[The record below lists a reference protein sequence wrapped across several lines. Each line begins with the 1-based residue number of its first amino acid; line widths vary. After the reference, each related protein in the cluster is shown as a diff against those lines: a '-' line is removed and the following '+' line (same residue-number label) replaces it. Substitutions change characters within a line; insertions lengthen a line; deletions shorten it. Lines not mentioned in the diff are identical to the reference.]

1 MKKGDRGTPASQRQ
15 LRVGEE
21 VRHALAEVFL
31 RAEFR
36 DPDLAGVSVTVSEV
50 RISPDLRNATAFV
63 LPLGGRDDA
72 TVLAAL
78 GRAAPYLRGELAK
91 RLRLRF
97 AANLSFKRDDSFDE
111 AQRIDRLLHDPK
123 VAADLARP
131 EDDET

>member
-1 MKKGDRGTPASQRQ
+1 MKKGDRGTPATQRQ

-21 VRHALAEVFL
+21 IRHTLAEVFL

-36 DPDLAGVSVTVSEV
+36 DPDLVGVSVTVSEV

-78 GRAAPYLRGELAK
+78 GRASAYLRGEIAK

-97 AANLSFKRDDSFDE
+97 APNLSFKRDDSFDE
-111 AQRIDRLLHDPK
+111 ADRIDRLLHDPR
-123 VAADLARP
+123 VVADLGRP

>member
-21 VRHALAEVFL
+21 IRHALAEVFL

-78 GRAAPYLRGELAK
+78 GRASPYLRGELAK
-91 RLRLRF
+91 RLKLRF

-111 AQRIDRLLHDPK
+111 AERIGRLLHDPR
-123 VAADLARP
+123 VAADLGQP